1 MVINRRSRF
10 WWWPLCWASLAAVT
24 CGYQFYW
31 STFPLENV
39 IFPPGVGTVSDIG
52 YVTGM
57 IYLLNALG
65 FIPLFLIGLFETGRT
80 RRLMIAWVATGAAGV
95 WFQLA
100 VLPFQQE
107 GTVGLSG
114 PATWAWRDLALA
126 AGDLAVAAV
135 LAHIAIRATRT
146 PAQQATDAPAV
157 QP

>member
-1 MVINRRSRF
+1 VAINRRSRF

-31 STFPLENV
+31 STFPLLSV
-39 IFPPGVGTVSDIG
+39 DWPPGLGTVSDFG
-52 YVTGM
+52 YLTGV

-65 FIPLFLIGLFETGRT
+65 FIPLFLGSLYELRRR
-80 RRLMIAWVATGAAGV
+80 RRLMIAWAATAAAGV
-95 WFQLA
+95 WLQLQHPFQL
-100 VLPFQQE
+100 E

-114 PATWAWRDLALA
+114 PAAWAWGDLALA
-126 AGDLAVAAV
+126 TGDLAVGAV

-146 PAQQATDAPAV
+146 PARQVTDASAV